1 MKYGYTN
8 ESEVPVNMTVTYRE
22 LTLLEKLLDAKTDD
36 WRYDEMRT
44 VVKETVREVVDTM
57 STHYQYEQYSFE
69 KKETDDA

>member
-8 ESEVPVNMTVTYRE
+8 ESEVPINMTVTYRE

-44 VVKETVREVVDTM
+44 VVKETVREVVNTM

>member
-8 ESEVPVNMTVTYRE
+8 ESEVPVHMTVTYRE

-36 WRYDEMRT
+36 WRYDDMRT
-44 VVKETVREVVDTM
+44 VVKETVREVVNTM

-69 KKETDDA
+69 KKEEDNA

>member
-36 WRYDEMRT
+36 WRYDDMRT
-44 VVKETVREVVDTM
+44 VVKETVREVVNTM

-69 KKETDDA
+69 KKEEDNA

>member
-8 ESEVPVNMTVTYRE
+8 ESEVPVHMTVTYRE

-44 VVKETVREVVDTM
+44 VVKETVREVANTM